1 MFIVISAYIAI
12 ISLMAFIMMKIDKRQ
27 AQKRGQRIPEKN
39 LWRVA
44 LFGGGIGAYI
54 GMMAFRHK
62 TKHTNFRIGFLMLAL
77 LQAALLVWLYT
88 EVGLG

>member
-1 MFIVISAYIAI
+1 MFIVISAYIAVL
-12 ISLMAFIMMKIDKRQ
+12 SLMALAMMKIDKRQ

-54 GMMAFRHK
+54 GMMMFRHK
-62 TKHTNFRIGFLMLAL
+62 TKHTNFRIGFLMLAV
-77 LQAALLVWLYT
+77 LQAVLLIWIYS
-88 EVGLG
+88 EFGLR

>member
-12 ISLMAFIMMKIDKRQ
+12 LSLMAFIMMKIDKRQ

-44 LFGGGIGAYI
+44 LFGGGIGAYM

-62 TKHTNFRIGFLMLAL
+62 TKHTNFRIGFLMLAF

-88 EVGLG
+88 EFGLR

>member
-12 ISLMAFIMMKIDKRQ
+12 LSLMAFIMMKIDKRQ

-44 LFGGGIGAYI
+44 LFGGGIGAYM

-77 LQAALLVWLYT
+77 LQTALLVWLYT
-88 EVGLG
+88 EFGLR

>member
-12 ISLMAFIMMKIDKRQ
+12 LSLMAFIMMKIDKRQ

-88 EVGLG
+88 EAGLR